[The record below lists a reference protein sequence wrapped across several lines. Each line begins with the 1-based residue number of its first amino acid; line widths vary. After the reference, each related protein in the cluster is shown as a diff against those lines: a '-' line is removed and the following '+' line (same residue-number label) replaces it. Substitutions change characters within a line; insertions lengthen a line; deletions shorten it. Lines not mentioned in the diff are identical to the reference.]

1 MGGSAAEQLR
11 AAVLA
16 RRDQLKFSRRQ
27 VSLNGG
33 PSEPTLLKIERGQ
46 GDDLGAATFRKLDI
60 GLQWEAGSAAR
71 AVEGGTPTAAAR
83 SAIAFAP
90 GGLVVPVSAVAEVTK
105 LVGELQDL
113 ADTTQDDSLRALSD
127 RLSVAIRPIYGS
139 YVTNVLET
147 NRRSSPGGLAAI
159 LQLLG
164 PFLDEPIPT
173 DVGDVS
179 EWQYR
184 RWLAGQTDGLTK
196 AQEQRFQRRLEQSDE

>member
-1 MGGSAAEQLR
+1 MGGSAAERLR

-46 GDDLGAATFRKLDI
+46 GTDLGAATFRKLDI

-71 AVEGGTPTAAAR
+71 VVEGGTPTAAPR

-90 GGLVVPVSAVAEVTK
+90 EGLVVPVSAVAEVTE
-105 LVGELQDL
+105 LVGHLQDL
-113 ADTTQDDSLRALSD
+113 ADTNQDEALRALSE

-139 YVTNVLET
+139 YVTNVLEA

-164 PFLDEPIPT
+164 PFLDESIPT
-173 DVGDVS
+173 DADDVS

-196 AQEQRFQRRLEQSDE
+196 AQEQRFQRRLGKSDE

>member
-1 MGGSAAEQLR
+1 MGGSAAERLR
-11 AAVLA
+11 AAVLD

-46 GDDLGAATFRKLDI
+46 SGDLGPTTFRKLDV

-71 AVEGGTPTAAAR
+71 VAGGGTPVAAAR
-83 SAIAFAP
+83 SDVAL
-90 GGLVVPVSAVAEVTK
+90 GSSGLSVPVAAVAEVTK

-113 ADTTQDDSLRALSD
+113 AEIREDDSLRSISEG
-127 RLSVAIRPIYGS
+127 LSVAIRPIYGS
-139 YVTNVLET
+139 YVTSVLEA

-164 PFLDEPIPT
+164 PFLDEPIPS
-173 DVGDVS
+173 DAADVS

-184 RWLAGQTDGLTK
+184 RWLAGQTAGLTK

>member
-1 MGGSAAEQLR
+1 MDGSATERLG

-71 AVEGGTPTAAAR
+71 VVEGGTPTAAAR
-83 SAIAFAP
+83 SAIAFAS
-90 GGLVVPVSAVAEVTK
+90 GGLLVPVSAVAEVTK

-113 ADTTQDDSLRALSD
+113 ADTKQDDSLQSLSD
-127 RLSVAIRPIYGS
+127 RLAVAIRPIYGS
-139 YVTNVLET
+139 YVTNVLEI

-164 PFLDEPIPT
+164 PFLDEPIPI
-173 DVGDVS
+173 DAGDVS

-184 RWLAGQTDGLTK
+184 RWLAGQSVGLTK
-196 AQEQRFQRRLEQSDE
+196 AQEQRFRRRLEQSGE

>member
-1 MGGSAAEQLR
+1 MGGSAAERLR

-71 AVEGGTPTAAAR
+71 VAVGGTPAAAAR
-83 SAIAFAP
+83 SDVALAS
-90 GGLVVPVSAVAEVTK
+90 GGLSVPVAAVAEVTK

-113 ADTTQDDSLRALSD
+113 ADVREDESLRSISERLAL
-127 RLSVAIRPIYGS
+127 AIRPIYGS
-139 YVTNVLET
+139 YVTSVLEA

-173 DVGDVS
+173 DAADVS
-179 EWQYR
+179 EWKYR

>member
-1 MGGSAAEQLR
+1 MGGSAAERLR

-71 AVEGGTPTAAAR
+71 VVEGGTPTAAAR
-83 SAIAFAP
+83 STIAFAP
-90 GGLVVPVSAVAEVTK
+90 GGIPVPVSAVAEVTK

-113 ADTTQDDSLRALSD
+113 ADTNRDDSLRALSD

-173 DVGDVS
+173 DAVDVS

>member
-71 AVEGGTPTAAAR
+71 VVEGGTPTAAAR

-90 GGLVVPVSAVAEVTK
+90 GGLVVPVSAVAE
-105 LVGELQDL
+105 
-113 ADTTQDDSLRALSD
+113 ACRRAAGLGRYHPR
-127 RLSVAIRPIYGS
+127 RLSAGTVRSPICGDQTDLRLLCHQRAGNEPPFFPWWVGRDFAAS
-139 YVTNVLET
+139 RAVPRRADT
-147 NRRSSPGGLAAI
+147 NRRG
-159 LQLLG
+159 
-164 PFLDEPIPT
+164 
-173 DVGDVS
+173 
-179 EWQYR
+179 
-184 RWLAGQTDGLTK
+184 
-196 AQEQRFQRRLEQSDE
+196 